1 MNPRTKRLI
10 NLGIILVTFGIV
22 LYIVLSDP
30 SLPNA
35 LKSLTNLRIQHIAV
49 LLLCWALYV
58 LGDAVSIWYCLRRQ
72 GYKLSLPYVYFTSIC
87 CQYYCGITPGATGGQ
102 PMQIYYIHKKGV
114 PTGIASSALIVHF
127 FCFQFML
134 FVLGTGYWIVFPEAV
149 RTSTGYNAFMI
160 FGYVYNIFTCGLIV
174 TLSFFRPA
182 IQWMTRKIVSL
193 GAHLH
198 LIKEPEETRKRWL
211 QTVENFHSS
220 MREMLRHPGDLL
232 IQLVIAGLKLM
243 ALMSV
248 AWFVYAALF
257 APDARVNCYGELITV
272 DLMHYTTA
280 NFYPLPGASG
290 TMEVFFNNYFGW
302 IFGEGVTNVAML
314 IWRFFTYYFTLIVGM
329 VVVTTVG
336 LRSGKSLKEVASLQE
351 TAAEQYAQAER
362 EEQQQAEAAEAAE
375 KQS

>member
-1 MNPRTKRLI
+1 MKPRTKRLI
-10 NLGIILVTFGIV
+10 NLAIILITFAIV
-22 LYIVLSDP
+22 LFIVLSDKD
-30 SLPNA
+30 LPTA
-35 LKSLTNLRIQHIAV
+35 LGKLRNLDLRHILV

-102 PMQIYYIHKKGV
+102 PMQIYYIHKRGV
-114 PTGIASSALIVHF
+114 PTGVASSALIVHF

-134 FVLGTGYWIVFPEAV
+134 FVLGTGFWIAYPDIV

-160 FGYVYNIFTCGLIV
+160 FGYCYNIFTCGLIA

-182 IQWMTRKIVSL
+182 IQWLTAKIVSL
-193 GAHLH
+193 GAKLR
-198 LIKEPEETRKRWL
+198 LIKHPEDTRQRWL
-211 QTVENFHSS
+211 ASVENFHSS
-220 MREMLRHPGDLL
+220 MREMLKHPGDLVLQL
-232 IQLVIAGLKLM
+232 IIAGLKIM

-248 AWFVYAALF
+248 AWFVYTGLTD
-257 APDARVNCYGELITV
+257 PSERMNSYGHLITV

-302 IFGEGVTNVAML
+302 IFNSTVNVAML
-314 IWRFFTYYFTLIVGM
+314 IWRFFTYYFTLIVGL

-336 LRSGKSLKEVASLQE
+336 LKSGQSLQE
-351 TAAEQYAQAER
+351 VANLQE
-362 EEQQQAEAAEAAE
+362 EAAEEYAE
-375 KQS
+375 AERLEKEAGEAQSSKQDN